1 MQSQQEDTLG
11 AEGTKRYGHRR
22 TPTLGKAMP
31 VTSLLLHFAPPTMSS
46 MRNSYM
52 RDGRTPDEERPPL
65 FFQLEPNSYSTNT
78 NDNHAADKDNRNDE
92 AHSSSDELNLEKE
105 YDLLVSE
112 CSSNGDDSSDNEH
125 AVSIVGNSVFY
136 TPCMTC
142 TDSAPSDMGARATA
156 INEMCRRLCT
166 DECRLRLSLAGLEP
180 PSAVALKSQATL
192 AEYVKETCLQQRP
205 QLQHTHSVDTVC
217 ASSLHEHKAGGVDEV
232 DRVAAVVERSI
243 TLPNQLVTS
252 ATTAETPTN
261 SMRPPSCIAI
271 QRKKF
276 LTDILTANTND
287 TDSDSSFVDEIKEK
301 AGNDTNKFIH
311 FVNNLSKPARDL
323 ADATA
328 TTKPDDARTDG
339 GRTHCHNDKATIG
352 PVVDQH
358 EIAMLK
364 DFREKFAIAEALAKT
379 SAMTSTVQMKQRLAA
394 RQLEITNANANAA
407 KAAAALAGNVTTH
420 AFDAEAMANK
430 DGCMSPT
437 KKQKAKPEKHRHRR
451 RGEQH
456 KKRQQQSQ
464 QKGVP
469 PANFAPAYNA
479 FTHSNNNNV
488 FHSIDVNSRID
499 NNNDKDNYYHD
510 VYAERR
516 SGDTTNVHSEGD
528 EWDHD
533 DDDNENGS
541 DSDYD
546 CSCDCDCD
554 CDSDSDNDDDFG
566 IVDADNV
573 ATRKQQQQQENIV
586 NDYEPPRDLL
596 LYLVRMGSFNSAP
609 KINNVDSQDDS
620 LEIPKGLNTTELLK
634 HVKHLRGIHQ
644 PQLLSRYFIKPSLTS
659 DVTDGLRS
667 LKLNTVAKDY
677 SVASTLPNHIRVLQ
691 WNILSQTLGQNNDGF
706 VRCPEEALT
715 WENRKFLIVQEILQ
729 YNPDIICLQEV
740 DHFKFLQTI
749 LGTQNYEGIF
759 FPKPDSPCLYIEEN
773 NGPDGCAIFFRRDK
787 FELKN
792 FDTRILEVWRV
803 QSNQVAI
810 VVNLV
815 VKSTGKEFCV
825 CTTHL
830 KARHGSLLS
839 KLRNEQGRDLLH
851 FVKQFSGE
859 KPVLIC
865 GDFNAEPT
873 EPVYATVLS
882 GKQLQLAS
890 AYADIKAERDEC
902 NNDSAEKHKANTDSS
917 DDAQTQSVEEE
928 ETDAEHVELCDDKVM
943 KSIQCEPPYTT
954 WKIREDGE
962 ECHTIDYV
970 FYTPEQFKV
979 RNCLEFP
986 RDDEV
991 GKNRT
996 PSFQYPSDH
1005 FSLVCDFELLDKQ

>member
-1 MQSQQEDTLG
+1 ME
-11 AEGTKRYGHRR
+11 
-22 TPTLGKAMP
+22 
-31 VTSLLLHFAPPTMSS
+31 
-46 MRNSYM
+46 
-52 RDGRTPDEERPPL
+52 
-65 FFQLEPNSYSTNT
+65 
-78 NDNHAADKDNRNDE
+78 
-92 AHSSSDELNLEKE
+92 
-105 YDLLVSE
+105 
-112 CSSNGDDSSDNEH
+112 
-125 AVSIVGNSVFY
+125 
-136 TPCMTC
+136 
-142 TDSAPSDMGARATA
+142 
-156 INEMCRRLCT
+156 
-166 DECRLRLSLAGLEP
+166 
-180 PSAVALKSQATL
+180 
-192 AEYVKETCLQQRP
+192 
-205 QLQHTHSVDTVC
+205 
-217 ASSLHEHKAGGVDEV
+217 
-232 DRVAAVVERSI
+232 
-243 TLPNQLVTS
+243 
-252 ATTAETPTN
+252 
-261 SMRPPSCIAI
+261 
-271 QRKKF
+271 
-276 LTDILTANTND
+276 
-287 TDSDSSFVDEIKEK
+287 
-301 AGNDTNKFIH
+301 
-311 FVNNLSKPARDL
+311 
-323 ADATA
+323 
-328 TTKPDDARTDG
+328 
-339 GRTHCHNDKATIG
+339 
-352 PVVDQH
+352 
-358 EIAMLK
+358 
-364 DFREKFAIAEALAKT
+364 
-379 SAMTSTVQMKQRLAA
+379 
-394 RQLEITNANANAA
+394 
-407 KAAAALAGNVTTH
+407 
-420 AFDAEAMANK
+420 EAMHIKRANK
-430 DGCMSPT
+430 MPCKNDRKSYL
-437 KKQKAKPEKHRHRR
+437 QK
-451 RGEQH
+451 
-456 KKRQQQSQ
+456 
-464 QKGVP
+464 VML
-469 PANFAPAYNA
+469 
-479 FTHSNNNNV
+479 T
-488 FHSIDVNSRID
+488 
-499 NNNDKDNYYHD
+499 
-510 VYAERR
+510 
-516 SGDTTNVHSEGD
+516 
-528 EWDHD
+528 
-533 DDDNENGS
+533 
-541 DSDYD
+541 
-546 CSCDCDCD
+546 
-554 CDSDSDNDDDFG
+554 
-566 IVDADNV
+566 
-573 ATRKQQQQQENIV
+573 
-586 NDYEPPRDLL
+586 
-596 LYLVRMGSFNSAP
+596 RMGSFNSAP

-634 HVKHLRGIHQ
+634 HVKHLRGPHQ

-677 SVASTLPNHIRVLQ
+677 NVASSLPNHIRVLQ

-715 WENRKFLIVQEILQ
+715 WEHRKFLIVQEILQ

-830 KARHGSLLS
+830 KARHGSLLA
-839 KLRNEQGRDLLH
+839 KLRNEQGRDLLN
-851 FVKQFSGE
+851 FVKQFCGE
-859 KPVLIC
+859 MPVLIC

-882 GKQLQLAS
+882 GKQMQLAS

-902 NNDSAEKHKANTDSS
+902 NNDSAKEHKENAESS
-917 DDAQTQSVEEE
+917 DDAQAQSTDEEE
-928 ETDAEHVELCDDKVM
+928 VDAEQVQLCDDKVI

>member
-1 MQSQQEDTLG
+1 MEFL
-11 AEGTKRYGHRR
+11 
-22 TPTLGKAMP
+22 
-31 VTSLLLHFAPPTMSS
+31 
-46 MRNSYM
+46 
-52 RDGRTPDEERPPL
+52 
-65 FFQLEPNSYSTNT
+65 
-78 NDNHAADKDNRNDE
+78 
-92 AHSSSDELNLEKE
+92 
-105 YDLLVSE
+105 
-112 CSSNGDDSSDNEH
+112 
-125 AVSIVGNSVFY
+125 
-136 TPCMTC
+136 
-142 TDSAPSDMGARATA
+142 
-156 INEMCRRLCT
+156 
-166 DECRLRLSLAGLEP
+166 
-180 PSAVALKSQATL
+180 LKSSRLIVTLRTFTRRRVAVPIPRRKALLIMCVRHNHSLFMATL
-192 AEYVKETCLQQRP
+192 YLR
-205 QLQHTHSVDTVC
+205 
-217 ASSLHEHKAGGVDEV
+217 KA
-232 DRVAAVVERSI
+232 
-243 TLPNQLVTS
+243 L
-252 ATTAETPTN
+252 
-261 SMRPPSCIAI
+261 
-271 QRKKF
+271 
-276 LTDILTANTND
+276 
-287 TDSDSSFVDEIKEK
+287 
-301 AGNDTNKFIH
+301 
-311 FVNNLSKPARDL
+311 
-323 ADATA
+323 
-328 TTKPDDARTDG
+328 
-339 GRTHCHNDKATIG
+339 
-352 PVVDQH
+352 
-358 EIAMLK
+358 
-364 DFREKFAIAEALAKT
+364 
-379 SAMTSTVQMKQRLAA
+379 
-394 RQLEITNANANAA
+394 
-407 KAAAALAGNVTTH
+407 
-420 AFDAEAMANK
+420 
-430 DGCMSPT
+430 
-437 KKQKAKPEKHRHRR
+437 
-451 RGEQH
+451 
-456 KKRQQQSQ
+456 
-464 QKGVP
+464 
-469 PANFAPAYNA
+469 
-479 FTHSNNNNV
+479 
-488 FHSIDVNSRID
+488 
-499 NNNDKDNYYHD
+499 
-510 VYAERR
+510 
-516 SGDTTNVHSEGD
+516 
-528 EWDHD
+528 
-533 DDDNENGS
+533 
-541 DSDYD
+541 
-546 CSCDCDCD
+546 
-554 CDSDSDNDDDFG
+554 
-566 IVDADNV
+566 
-573 ATRKQQQQQENIV
+573 
-586 NDYEPPRDLL
+586 
-596 LYLVRMGSFNSAP
+596 MGSFNSAP

-851 FVKQFSGE
+851 FVKQFCGE

-902 NNDSAEKHKANTDSS
+902 NNDSAEEHKASTDSS
-917 DDAQTQSVEEE
+917 DDAQTQSAEEE
-928 ETDAEHVELCDDKVM
+928 EADAEHVQLCDDKVI